1 MMSVQA
7 QLRISPTQ
15 RWLTPTLIGLFVLV
29 ADQLSKAW
37 AVATLGPQPHQR
49 VIPLV
54 GDWLNLVYSRNT
66 GVAFGL
72 FQNWS
77 QLFIFTSIF
86 ITAGAIY
93 AYIYHLPNQSLSI
106 QVAMGLVVGGALGN
120 IMDRIRLGYVV
131 DFISVGW
138 WPVFNLAD
146 SGITVGV
153 FILALYL
160 IFVGDELPQPRP
172 APRDDGLLRELLN
185 RDVE

>member
-1 MMSVQA
+1 MSVQA
-7 QLRISPTQ
+7 QLMSSPTQ
-15 RWLTPTLIGLFVLV
+15 RWLVPTLLGLFVLV
-29 ADQLSKAW
+29 ADQLSKLW
-37 AVATLGPQPHQR
+37 AVASLGPQPHQR
-49 VIPLV
+49 TISLI
-54 GDWLNLVYSRNT
+54 GDWFNLIYSRNT

-77 QLFIFTSIF
+77 QLFIFTSIL

-93 AYIYHLPNQSLSI
+93 AYAYHLPNQSLSI
-106 QVAMGLVVGGALGN
+106 QVAIGLIVGGALGN

-138 WPVFNLAD
+138 WPIFNLAD

-153 FILALYL
+153 SILALYL
-160 IFVGDELPQPRP
+160 IFVGDELPQLRP

-185 RDVE
+185 RDVD